1 MKSTAMAVAMAMTVC
16 AVATGSEPIK
26 MVDIPA
32 GYFYMGSRALGE
44 NFDEGPVHKVTLPDA
59 HERHRNHQCPV

>member
-32 GYFYMGSRALGE
+32 
-44 NFDEGPVHKVTLPDA
+44 
-59 HERHRNHQCPV
+59 